1 MGDIGPT
8 HRRGVE
14 TPSTT
19 EVKYLVIGA
28 TGNIGSRV
36 TQRLVD
42 SGARPSVFVRSAKR
56 ARDLFG
62 DYVDIHTGDLEKP
75 GSSLAAA
82 LTGIDGMF
90 LVTVGP
96 DLHTRDRA
104 ISFAALH
111 AGVRH
116 VVKLSTLDVRTG
128 IGTGPWHARGENA
141 VRESGVAFT
150 FIQAAAFMSNMLGW
164 SESIRHEGVL
174 RSSTGEGKIAFI
186 HPDDVAAVA
195 TAALTTRNLDDQALV
210 ITGPEALSYGEMTTT
225 IGRAIGKPI
234 RFEEI
239 SDRQAYTETVSWA
252 GEGPYADALVDIWRA
267 LRQGRL
273 DTVTDGVRRATG
285 REPLTFAQWAA
296 ENATSFQ

>member
-1 MGDIGPT
+1 MGEIGPA
-8 HRRGVE
+8 HRRKVE
-14 TPSTT
+14 TLSAT

-56 ARDLFG
+56 ARALFG

-75 GSSLAAA
+75 RSSLATA
-82 LTGIDGMF
+82 LAGADGIF
-90 LVTVGP
+90 LVTDGP
-96 DLHTRDRA
+96 DLNKQDRA

-141 VRESGVAFT
+141 IRESGVAFT
-150 FIQAAAFMSNMLGW
+150 FIQAAGFMSNMLGW
-164 SESIRHEGVL
+164 SESIRREGVL

-186 HPDDVAAVA
+186 HPDDIAAVA
-195 TAALTTRNLDDQALV
+195 TAALTTRNHDNQALV
-210 ITGPEALSYGEMTTT
+210 ITGPEALSYGEMAAT

-234 RFEEI
+234 GFEEI
-239 SDRQAYTETVSWA
+239 SDRQAYTETVEWV
-252 GEGPYADALVDIWRA
+252 GEGPYVDALVDIWRA
-267 LRQGRL
+267 VRQGRL
-273 DTVTDGVRRATG
+273 DTVTDGVRRVTG
-285 REPLTFAQWAA
+285 REPITFAQWAA